1 MPNPSAGVLRRRV
14 SRRLARALAVT
25 LACSAALA
33 LGTEPARAQ
42 SFGRNKIQ
50 YDGFDWHV
58 LQTEHFDVYY
68 YP

>member
-1 MPNPSAGVLRRRV
+1 MLDSLAGALR
-14 SRRLARALAVT
+14 LLPRALV
-25 LACSAALA
+25 LALVCAALGA
-33 LGTEPARAQ
+33 APAGAQ